1 MKIRKLKKLVY
12 KANLS
17 LVAHGLV
24 IFTWGNVSMID
35 RKRGLV
41 TIKPSGV
48 EYGAM
53 TEDDIV
59 VMDLDGKVLEGELN
73 PSSDT
78 PTHLLLYREFP
89 EIGAVVHTHSTW
101 ATMFAQAK
109 KAIPCLGTTH
119 ADNFYGEIP
128 VTRDL
133 TKKEIDSEYE
143 KNTGVALAE
152 LMKGKDALQMP
163 GALAASHGPF
173 AWGKDAASAVHN
185 AVVMEEVAKM
195 AFGTL
200 SLEPETGQIDKALLD
215 KHFLRKHGA
224 GASYGQKKQN

>member
-12 KANLS
+12 KANLD

-41 TIKPSGV
+41 AIKPSGV
-48 EYGAM
+48 EYDKM
-53 TEDDIV
+53 REDDIV
-59 VMDLDGKVLEGELN
+59 LVDLEGKVVEGKLN

-78 PTHLLLYREFP
+78 PTHLLLYKEMP
-89 EIGAVVHTHSTW
+89 DIGGVVHTHSTW
-101 ATMFAQAK
+101 ATAFAQAK
-109 KAIPCLGTTH
+109 KPIPCFGTTH

-133 TKKEIDSEYE
+133 TKKEIEGEYE
-143 KNTGVALAE
+143 KNTGVAIAE
-152 LMKGKDALQMP
+152 LFRKKDAMHMP

-173 AWGKDAASAVHN
+173 AWGKDATGAVHN

-195 AFGTL
+195 ALGTL
-200 SLEPETGQIDKALLD
+200 SIAPETGQIDKILLD

-224 GASYGQKKQN
+224 NATYGQKKQK